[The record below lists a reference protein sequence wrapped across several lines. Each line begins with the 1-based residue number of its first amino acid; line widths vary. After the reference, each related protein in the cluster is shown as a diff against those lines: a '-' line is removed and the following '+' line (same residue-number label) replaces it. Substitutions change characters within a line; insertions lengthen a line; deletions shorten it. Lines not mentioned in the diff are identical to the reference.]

1 MGTIIYV
8 IMIIFAVHYIKNVIT
23 GEETSSFS
31 MLAGQAVIGSIIV
44 DIGSRTLRMLARL
57 FFG

>member
-8 IMIIFAVHYIKNVIT
+8 IMIIFSLHYIKNVIT
-23 GEETSSFS
+23 GEETSSFTI
-31 MLAGQAVIGSIIV
+31 LAGHAVIGSLII
-44 DIGSRTLRMLARL
+44 DICSRTLRMLARL